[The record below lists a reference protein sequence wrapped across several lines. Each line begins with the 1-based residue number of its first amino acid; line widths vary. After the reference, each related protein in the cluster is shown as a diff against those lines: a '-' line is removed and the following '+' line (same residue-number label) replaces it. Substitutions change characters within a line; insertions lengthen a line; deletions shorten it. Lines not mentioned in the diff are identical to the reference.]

1 MISEPQEMPLPDV
14 GMQARDLYEK
24 IKSDIETPDN
34 IGKFITFD
42 VVSGDYEIS
51 SNYMSATAGVRA
63 RHENVQTCTL
73 RIGYRTTFSYG
84 GRMQRTA

>member
-14 GMQARDLYEK
+14 GPQARALYEK
-24 IKSDIETPDN
+24 IKSHVETPDN

-42 VVSGDYEIS
+42 ILSGDYEIS
-51 SNYMSATAGVRA
+51 SDYMNATEGVRA
-63 RHENVQTCTL
+63 RHEKVQTCTL